1 MAILDPGFD
10 LNLRPMKYPELY
22 EFYTTST
29 QKNHWSV
36 TEVNF
41 SQDKEHLRRRLNTSQ
56 QRLVSRLVAFFAT
69 GDNIVANNLVLN
81 LYKHVNSP
89 EARQYYSRQLFEE
102 SVHVDFYLKLVEAY
116 IEDESERA
124 AAFKAVDQIPSIKMK
139 SDFMHKW
146 IQKLVDMNRIENDD
160 DKRTF
165 LMGLIC
171 FACAVEGL
179 FFMGAFAYV
188 YFLRSKGLLPGLAE
202 GTDWVFRD
210 ESMHMRFAFAIIAI
224 IREEEPH
231 LFTPELERQIKE
243 MLAEAIECE
252 YAFCEDATEL
262 GLLGFGKSD
271 MRQFLQFQAD
281 THCVRLGYNKVYNVE
296 QPFDFMVLQ
305 DLQPLVNFFERRV
318 TEYQANTT
326 GEVSFE
332 EDF

>member
-1 MAILDPGFD
+1 MSILDPGFD

-22 EFYTTST
+22 EMYTLST

-41 SQDKEHLRRRLNTSQ
+41 SQDKEHLRRRLNPA
-56 QRLVSRLVAFFAT
+56 QRHLVARLVAFFAT

-116 IEDESERA
+116 IEDEDERA
-124 AAFKAVDQIPSIKMK
+124 AAFKAVDNIPSIKMK

-146 IQKLVDMNRIENDD
+146 IQKLVDMDRIKNDA
-160 DKRTF
+160 DKKTF
-165 LMGLIC
+165 LMGLIV

-179 FFMGAFAYV
+179 FFMGAFSYV
-188 YFLRSKGLLPGLAE
+188 YYLRSKGLLPGLAE

-210 ESMHMRFAFAIIAI
+210 ETMHMNFAFMIIDI
-224 IREEEPH
+224 IRREDPH
-231 LFTPELERQIKE
+231 LFDADLEVQVHE
-243 MLAEAIECE
+243 MFAEAIECE
-252 YAFCEDATEL
+252 MQFCVDSTEL
-262 GLLGFGKSD
+262 GILGFTAVD
-271 MRQFLQFQAD
+271 MRQFLQFHAD
-281 THCVRLGYNKVYNVE
+281 RRAERLGMTPVYRAV

-318 TEYQANTT
+318 TEYQANAA

-332 EDF
+332 EEF

>member
-1 MAILDPGFD
+1 MSILNPGFD

-41 SQDKEHLRRRLNTSQ
+41 SQDKEHLRRRLDGSQ
-56 QRLVSRLVAFFAT
+56 RRLVSRLVAFFAT

-116 IEDESERA
+116 IEDEEERA
-124 AAFKAVDQIPSIKMK
+124 AAFKAVDNIPSIKMK

-146 IQKLVDMNRIENDD
+146 IQKLVDMDTIKTEA

-165 LMGLIC
+165 LLGLIV

-188 YFLRSKGLLPGLAE
+188 YYLRSKGLLPGLAE

-210 ESMHMRFAFAIIAI
+210 ETMHMRFAFAIIDI
-224 IREEEPH
+224 IRREEPQ
-231 LFTPELERQIKE
+231 LFDDDLEAQIDE
-243 MLAEAIECE
+243 MFAEAIECE
-252 YAFCEDATEL
+252 TVFCEDATEL
-262 GLLGFGKSD
+262 GVLGFTKAD
-271 MRQFLQFQAD
+271 MGQFLRFQAD
-281 THCVRLGYNKVYNVE
+281 RRKERLGMTPRYNAK

-318 TEYQANTT
+318 TEYQANAA
-326 GEVSFE
+326 GDVSFDE
-332 EDF
+332 EF

>member
-22 EFYTTST
+22 EMYTLST

-41 SQDKEHLRRRLNTSQ
+41 NQDKEHLRRRLNPA
-56 QRLVSRLVAFFAT
+56 QRKLVSRLVAFFAT

-81 LYKHVNSP
+81 LYRHVNSP

-116 IEDESERA
+116 IEDEDERA
-124 AAFKAVDQIPSIKMK
+124 QAFKAVDNIPSIKLK

-146 IQKLVDMNRIENDD
+146 IQKLVDMDRIKNDD

-165 LMGLIC
+165 LMGMIV

-188 YFLRSKGLLPGLAE
+188 YYLRSKGLLPGLAE

-210 ESMHMRFAFAIIAI
+210 ETQHMKFAFMIIDI
-224 IREEEPH
+224 VRKEEPH
-231 LFTPELERQIKE
+231 LFTPELEAMVDE
-243 MLAEAIECE
+243 MFEEAILCE
-252 YAFCEDATEL
+252 EQFCEDATEL
-262 GLLGFGKSD
+262 GVLGFTKTD
-271 MRQFLQFQAD
+271 MSQFLRFQAD
-281 THCVRLGYNKVYNVE
+281 RRKERLGMTPRYNAA

-305 DLQPLVNFFERRV
+305 DLQSLVNFFERRV

-332 EDF
+332 EEF

>member
-22 EFYTTST
+22 EMYTTST
-29 QKNHWSV
+29 QKNHWTV

-41 SQDKEHLRRRLNTSQ
+41 SQDKEHLRRRLNATQ
-56 QRLVSRLVAFFAT
+56 YRIVSKLVAFFAT

-116 IEDESERA
+116 IEDENERNA
-124 AAFKAVDQIPSIKMK
+124 AYKAVENIPSVKAK
-139 SDFMHKW
+139 ADFMHKW
-146 IQKLVDMNRIENDD
+146 IGKMVAIDTIQTDEDR
-160 DKRTF
+160 RTF
-165 LMGLIC
+165 LLGLIV

-179 FFMGAFAYV
+179 FFMGAFSYV
-188 YFLRSKGLLPGLAE
+188 YYLRSKGLLPGLGE

-210 ESMHMRFAFAIIAI
+210 ESMHMNFAFAIIDI
-224 IREEEPH
+224 IRREY
-231 LFTPELERQIKE
+231 PELFDADLEQQVKD
-243 MLAEAIECE
+243 MFAEAIECE
-252 YAFCEDATEL
+252 MVFCEDATEL
-262 GLLGFGKSD
+262 GVPGFTTKD
-271 MRQFLQFQAD
+271 MREFLQFQAD
-281 THCVRLGYNKVYNVE
+281 RRTERLGFTPVYNSR

-318 TEYQANTT
+318 TEYQANAN
-326 GEVSFE
+326 GEVSFD